1 MQQRGNVGES
11 RRLLFS
17 LKNTQLLIKR
27 NVENSEGRKML
38 ENVTGTHGYVIC
50 YLMTRDGED
59 VFQRDLEK
67 RFSIRRSTATQILN
81 LMQKNGLIVRSKVE
95 SDARLKKI
103 TLTQKARD
111 LFEVVEKD
119 RGDFEKRVF
128 EGFSQSD
135 MQTLEG
141 YLNKIADNLN
151 KTI

>member
-1 MQQRGNVGES
+1 
-11 RRLLFS
+11 
-17 LKNTQLLIKR
+17 
-27 NVENSEGRKML
+27 ML

-50 YLMTRDGED
+50 YLMARDGED